1 MQAIARQPHR
11 APDDTPLHDE
21 RHRPEQTALYR
32 LVHLLERVVPL
43 VPVRQWVLSLP
54 IPLRLLLASQPYL
67 VTPVLQVARRGALVE
82 EQVRTTSAAGLRE
95 DDGLVAAVRS
105 SACVIR
111 CLGLPDEQISAT
123 CPPGA

>member
-11 APDDTPLHDE
+11 APDGTPLHYE

-67 VTPVLQVARRGALVE
+67 VTPVLQVARRGAARWLRSRFGRRA
-82 EQVRTTSAAGLRE
+82 QQGCAKTTVSSPPSARAH
-95 DDGLVAAVRS
+95 A
-105 SACVIR
+105 
-111 CLGLPDEQISAT
+111 
-123 CPPGA
+123 